1 MAGNSSAAATSGAIA
16 GKNAVE
22 NNALSGID
30 GFGSGFWDNKQAQG
44 SLVNNTNL
52 VDETGKVLN
61 PATPEEI
68 KYASDKLVSGDL
80 PAGQNPATGLLT
92 AWGSGATAVVELV
105 LLPSGA
111 TAGSI
116 IGAGVIGGSA
126 NILNQLQSDDPFSA
140 TDALIATGVSG
151 LTQGKGFWLTE
162 VAGITG
168 AYTGAELQVKEE
180 LQIVAGAA
188 FGTGGGAAGGRAVKI
203 GNKYLPLISEK
214 AAGLAG
220 AVIGSGA
227 SEVAGSELQKQLE
240 NK

>member
-1 MAGNSSAAATSGAIA
+1 MARAAGLADGMAGNSSAAATSGAIA

-22 NNALSGID
+22 NNAVSGID

-61 PATPEEI
+61 PAT
-68 KYASDKLVSGDL
+68 
-80 PAGQNPATGLLT
+80 GLLT
-92 AWGSGATAVVELV
+92 AWGSGATAVVVPV

-116 IGAGVIGGSA
+116 IGAGVIRGSA

-151 LTQGKGFWLTE
+151 LTQGKGFLLTE

-168 AYTGAELQVKEE
+168 AYAGAKLQGKEA
-180 LQIVAGAA
+180 LPIVAGAA
-188 FGTGGGAAGGRAVKI
+188 FGTGVGAAGGRAVEV

-220 AVIGSGA
+220 AVIGCGA
-227 SEVAGSELQKQLE
+227 SEVAGSELQ
-240 NK
+240 

>member
-1 MAGNSSAAATSGAIA
+1 VSGM
-16 GKNAVE
+16 N
-22 NNALSGID
+22 
-30 GFGSGFWDNKQAQG
+30 GFGSGFWDNNQAQG

-80 PAGQNPATGLLT
+80 PAGQNPVTGLLT
-92 AWGSGATAVVELV
+92 AWGADANDVVAPV

-116 IGAGVIGGSA
+116 IGAGAIRGSA

-151 LTQGKGFWLTE
+151 LTQDKGFWFTE
-162 VAGITG
+162 VA
-168 AYTGAELQVKEE
+168 V
-180 LQIVAGAA
+180 
-188 FGTGGGAAGGRAVKI
+188 
-203 GNKYLPLISEK
+203 
-214 AAGLAG
+214 
-220 AVIGSGA
+220 
-227 SEVAGSELQKQLE
+227 
-240 NK
+240 